1 MSINFK
7 KIVPHLFII
16 AGFIIAALAYFN
28 PVLQG
33 KVIFQS
39 DITQYIGMSHQHKE
53 FKEEAGEESYWTDA
67 AFGGMPTYQLGAEYP
82 YNYIKQLDRALR
94 FLPRPA
100 DYLFLYFI
108 GIYILFLSLKIDYRL
123 AALGALAFGFST
135 YLIIILGVGHNAKAH
150 AIAYMPIVLAGII
163 LTFRQK
169 YLWGGLLLTLGMA
182 LEINAN
188 HFQMTYYL
196 LLLVIVLGIA
206 YLVDFIQKKQ
216 LKQYFTAIAVM
227 ILAVV
232 IAIGTNATNILAT
245 KEYADF
251 STRGDTGLTI
261 TPNGEQQNNPAGLS
275 YDYIT
280 EYSYGIAETFNLFI
294 PRFMGGSSAEKL
306 GEDSNLYNEL
316 LKLGANPQQALD
328 FADSAPTYWGN
339 QTFIGAPAYI
349 GAVVIFLFVLAL
361 FLVKGR
367 FKWWIVGGSILALL
381 LSWGDNFA
389 PLTKFFINTVPLYNK
404 FRAVSSIQVILELCL
419 PLMAVYGLHKFFSNK
434 RTDEEKEHALKWA
447 AVITGGL
454 ALLFLVAKSVF
465 FDFVG
470 AQDRQYL
477 QQIGQGFVRALK
489 EDRKAI
495 FNADTFRSLIFVLL
509 AAALIWAY
517 LKNKVNKNV
526 AIGALALLIVI
537 DLVGVDRRYV
547 NNDDFVQERLMK
559 KPFQANNADQEI
571 LKDDG
576 HYRVLDFSGSPL
588 NSARASYFHKSL
600 GGYHAAKPGRIQEL
614 FDFYIY
620 EGNQQVLNMLNTKYI
635 ILSNQG
641 QVMAQPNPQAN
652 GNAWFVDK
660 VEFVENAN
668 EEILALDSL
677 NTKQTAI
684 VNEKFSAEIPQ
695 QQFSADSTAQ
705 IQLKSYQPN
714 ELVYSYST
722 QKERLALFSE
732 IYYPHGWKATV
743 DGEEVS
749 ILQANYVLRAAMLPA
764 GNHEIVFKFE
774 PEVIQTGSTITI
786 ASGGILLLLLIG
798 GLLITFRRK
807 SA

>member
-1 MSINFK
+1 MSINFR
-7 KIVPHLFII
+7 KIVPHLLVIV
-16 AGFIIAALAYFN
+16 GFIVAALAYFN

-39 DITQYIGMSHQHKE
+39 DITQYIGMSHQNKE
-53 FKEEAGEESYWTDA
+53 FKEDAGEESYWTDA
-67 AFGGMPTYQLGAEYP
+67 AFGGMPTYQLGADYP
-82 YNYIKQLDRALR
+82 YNYIKQLDRTLR

-108 GIYILFLSLKIDYRL
+108 GIYILFLCLKIDYKL

-135 YLIIILGVGHNAKAH
+135 YLVIILGVGHNAKAH

-169 YLWGGLLLTLGMA
+169 YLWGGILFTLAMA
-182 LEINAN
+182 LEINTN

-196 LLLVIVLGIA
+196 LLLVVVLGIA
-206 YLVDFIQKKQ
+206 YFIDFFQKKKI
-216 LKQYFTAIAVM
+216 KQYFVAIAVM
-227 ILAVV
+227 LAGVI

-251 STRGDTGLTI
+251 STRGDTGLSI
-261 TPNGEQQNNPAGLS
+261 TPNGEQQENTNGLS

-294 PRFMGGSSAEKL
+294 PRFMGGSSSEKL
-306 GEDSNLYNEL
+306 GEDSELYNEL
-316 LKLGANPQQALD
+316 LKIGASPQQALS

-361 FLVKGR
+361 YLVKGR

-381 LSWGDNFA
+381 LSWGDNLA
-389 PLTKFFINTVPLYNK
+389 PLTKFFINYVPLYNK

-419 PLMAVYGLHKFFSNK
+419 PLMAVCGLSKFFGEK
-434 RTDEEKEHALKWA
+434 RTQQEKEHALKWA
-447 AVITGGL
+447 AMITGGL
-454 ALLFLVAKSVF
+454 ALLFLVSKSVF

-470 AQDRQYL
+470 NQDRQYL
-477 QQIGQGFVRALK
+477 QQLGQSFVRALR

-495 FNADTFRSLIFVLL
+495 FNTDTIRSLIFVAL
-509 AAALIWAY
+509 AAGLIWAY
-517 LKNKVNKNV
+517 LKNKVNKSLT
-526 AIGALALLIVI
+526 IGALALLIVV

-547 NNDDFVQERLMK
+547 NNEDFVQEHQMK
-559 KPFQANNADQEI
+559 KPFQANAADLEI
-571 LKDDG
+571 LKDEG

-588 NSARASYFHKSL
+588 NSSRASYFHHSL

-620 EGNQQVLNMLNTKYI
+620 DANQQVLNMLNTKYI

-641 QVMAQPNPQAN
+641 EIMAQPNPQTN
-652 GNAWFVDK
+652 GNAWFVNDVK
-660 VEFVENAN
+660 FVTNAN
-668 EEILALDSL
+668 QEILALDSL
-677 NTKQTAI
+677 NTKQTAV
-684 VNEKFSAEIPQ
+684 VNKKFSAEIPQ
-695 QQFSADSTAQ
+695 QEFATDSTAQ

-714 ELVYSYST
+714 QLVYSYST

-732 IYYPHGWKATV
+732 IYYPHGWKAYV
-743 DGEEVS
+743 EGKEIS
-749 ILQANYVLRAAMLPA
+749 ILQADYVLRAAILPA
-764 GNHEIVFKFE
+764 GSHEITFKFE
-774 PEVIQTGSTITI
+774 PEVIKTGSKITI
-786 ASGGILLLLLIG
+786 ASGVILSILLLG
-798 GLLITFRRK
+798 GLVVTFRK
-807 SA
+807 KLA